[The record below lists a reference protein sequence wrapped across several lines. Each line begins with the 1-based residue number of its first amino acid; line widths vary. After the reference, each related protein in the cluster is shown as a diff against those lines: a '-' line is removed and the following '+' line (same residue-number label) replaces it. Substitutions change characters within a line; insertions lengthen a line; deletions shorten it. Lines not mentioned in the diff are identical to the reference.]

1 MRVELD
7 EGIVGIT
14 RTAVSRAS
22 DGAARKSV
30 PLPVELVHPPHHGVR
45 SGGHVYNE
53 QLLEAARRRGIDWS
67 SRQVEVSEIEATFG
81 ERTVKL
87 RIWDSLFLESLA
99 AWDLTHKKP
108 WGLLLHYLPSHD
120 PTLDDAE
127 RGRLARVEERV
138 IPAAPLVIVTG
149 SEPKR
154 SVEGIHP
161 GARVFLCEPG
171 VSLPFLEPA
180 RETTKR
186 APGVLDLLTVANFVA
201 AKGLLELLLALSRV
215 SHVEW
220 RWHVIG
226 DFTRDA
232 VYTSRF
238 DDAARRLGLT
248 ARIVRHGTL
257 DPQAIA
263 RLMDDMDVFVFAS
276 RFEAY
281 GMALAEAAAR
291 CLPAVTTDV
300 GAATSLYSHGTTGL
314 IAAVNDGEAFAKHLE
329 RLMCDS
335 ALRQR
340 FRENLRGSRPR
351 TWQDTLDAFMTA
363 VATLG

>member
-1 MRVELD
+1 MHVELD

-14 RTAVSRAS
+14 RTGVSRAS
-22 DGAARKSV
+22 DETRRAPA
-30 PLPVELVHPPHHGVR
+30 PLPVELVHPPHHGFR
-45 SGGHVYNE
+45 SGGHVYNK
-53 QLLEAARRRGIDWS
+53 QLLDAVRRRGIDWS
-67 SRQVEVSEIEATFG
+67 SREVESSELEATFG

-87 RIWDSLFLESLA
+87 RIWDSLFLEPLA
-99 AWDLTHKKP
+99 ACDLTHEKP

-127 RGRLARVEERV
+127 RGRLARVEARV
-138 IPAAPLVIVTG
+138 IEAAPLVIVTG
-149 SEPKR
+149 RGPQR
-154 SVEGIHP
+154 CVEGIHP

-171 VSLPFLEPA
+171 VSSPFLELP
-180 RETTKR
+180 REATRTSN
-186 APGVLDLLTVANFVA
+186 VLQLLTVANFA
-201 AKGLLELLLALSRV
+201 PAKGLLELLLALSRV

-226 DFTRDA
+226 DFIRDA

-257 DPQAIA
+257 DQQAIA
-263 RLMDDMDVFVFAS
+263 RLMDEMDVFVFAS

-351 TWQDTLDAFMTA
+351 TWQDTLDEFMAA
-363 VATLG
+363 VAAVR